1 MATRT
6 RGGFRMEAEA
16 VRPCDGEAVDLS
28 LGGGGGDGSSPLL
41 LRRGG
46 GGGGGGGGW
55 DGMIRVSQ

>member
-1 MATRT
+1 
-6 RGGFRMEAEA
+6 MEAEA